1 MLNKFILRA
10 AFSAAALAG
19 TATAASAEEYH
30 VLMMDYAFFPE
41 ISYAVAGDV
50 IVFENISGETRD
62 VVANNDTWALAEI
75 ADGGSASLEI
85 TDGMPTKYYSM
96 VPGGEGDT
104 VDENGDVRVVGTM
117 NFNGPPQAA
126 DD

>member
-1 MLNKFILRA
+1 MLSKFILRA

-41 ISYAVAGDV
+41 ISYVYPGDV
-50 IVFENISGETRD
+50 IVFENNSGESRD
-62 VVANNDTWALAEI
+62 VLSNDATWGLLEV
-75 ADGGSASLEI
+75 ADGETAELEI
-85 TDGMPTKYYSM
+85 TANMPTEYYSM

-117 NFNGPPQAA
+117 NFDGPPQAA